1 MTWSFSLSAMASL
14 TWIRILN
21 VKQFIELILLIYEQ
35 FLLFSYAMLPI
46 TGSFLWIKRLKIKV
60 IKKPTSGQVKGF

>member
-21 VKQFIELILLIYEQ
+21 VKQFTELILLIYEQ
-35 FLLFSYAMLPI
+35 FLLYSYAMLPI
-46 TGSFLWIKRLKIKV
+46 TWSFLWIKRLKIKV

>member
-1 MTWSFSLSAMASL
+1 MASL

-21 VKQFIELILLIYEQ
+21 VKQFTELILLIYEQ
-35 FLLFSYAMLPI
+35 FLLYSFAMLPI
-46 TGSFLWIKRLKIKV
+46 KGSFLWIKRLKIKV

>member
-1 MTWSFSLSAMASL
+1 MASL

-21 VKQFIELILLIYEQ
+21 VKQFTELILLIYEQ
-35 FLLFSYAMLPI
+35 FLLYSYVMLPI
-46 TGSFLWIKRLKIKV
+46 TWSFLWIKRLKIKV